1 MIKHLKGYCKIFNII
16 IKNTHTIKK
25 DVCFFMRRKRNLY
38 IENNVTKYDEF
49 VCSEFVW
56 LPINKQKENAERLEE
71 MTREED

>member
-1 MIKHLKGYCKIFNII
+1 
-16 IKNTHTIKK
+16 
-25 DVCFFMRRKRNLY
+25 MRRKRNLY